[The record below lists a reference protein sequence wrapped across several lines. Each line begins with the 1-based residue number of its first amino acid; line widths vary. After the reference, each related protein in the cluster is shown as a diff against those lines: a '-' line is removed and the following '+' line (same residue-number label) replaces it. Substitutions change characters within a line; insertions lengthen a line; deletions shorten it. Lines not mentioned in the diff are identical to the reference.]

1 MRRGYI
7 TVFLSLSLTL
17 ILSLVFTVI
26 EGARISAIRMK
37 FECVTDIGMNSV
49 LAEYHRE
56 LLKQYDLLFVDTSY
70 CGSHPDIAN
79 TEAHLCGYMQKNFHP
94 EEGKRLLG
102 GKDFLA
108 MDMGTAEISEYSIAS
123 DDNGAVLK
131 RQVTDYMADYPLGA
145 ILDRISGNIAML
157 QGNGLNSTDVGAWRQ
172 EYESQIDAI
181 GLPKKEVE
189 EGNFEEVPLDNPADI
204 ANATRSSGVLNL
216 VLEDPSVVS
225 TVKVDLTDYIS
236 HRPDRMS
243 GTGLC
248 TEAVEAGG
256 EANEL
261 VFQTYLFE
269 KCGYYGEEME
279 KSLLKYQIEYILA
292 GKDTDWQNLEQVAKK
307 LLLWREVSN
316 VLYILSDSAKVAEAQ
331 AMAAALAAVTLM
343 PALMEPV
350 KYTILFAW
358 AYVESLQD
366 VKILL
371 SGGRVPVVKTAAD
384 WKTGINCIKNVRGS
398 LSEDSGGNGLNYK
411 EYLQIMLFLQDAG
424 SRTQRT
430 MDIMEMDIRRT
441 PGNAR
446 FRLDGCFD
454 AYQARLCVTSRFGYS
469 YEMTRRYG
477 FY

>member
-37 FECVTDIGMNSV
+37 LECVTDIGMNSV

-70 CGSHPDIAN
+70 CGSRPDIAN
-79 TEAHLCGYMQKNFHP
+79 TEAHLRHFMQKNFQP
-94 EEGKRLLG
+94 EEGKNLFG
-102 GKDFLA
+102 GKEFLA
-108 MDMGTAEISEYSIAS
+108 MSMGTAEIPEYSIAS
-123 DDNGAVLK
+123 DESGEVLK
-131 RQVTDYMADYPLGA
+131 RQITDYMGDYPVGA
-145 ILDRISGNIAML
+145 VLDKISGSAGLL
-157 QGNGLNSTDVGAWRQ
+157 QGTGLDSMDVGARRR
-172 EYESQIDAI
+172 EYESQIEAI

-189 EGNFEEVPLDNPADI
+189 EGKFEEVPLDNPADI
-204 ANATRSSGVLNL
+204 ANATRGSEVLNL
-216 VLEDPSVVS
+216 VLEDTAAVS
-225 TVKVDLTDYIS
+225 AVKVDLGEYIS

-248 TEAVEAGG
+248 GEVIESGG
-256 EANEL
+256 EASEL
-261 VFQTYLFE
+261 VFQVYLFE
-269 KCGYYGEEME
+269 KCGYYGQEME

-292 GKDTDWQNLEQVAKK
+292 GEDTDWQNLEEVAKK
-307 LLLWREVSN
+307 LLLWREAAN
-316 VLYILSDSAKVAEAQ
+316 VLYLLSDSAKVAEAQ

-366 VKILL
+366 VKTLL
-371 SGGRVPVVKTAAD
+371 NGGRVPIVKTAAD
-384 WKTGINCIKNVRGS
+384 WKTGINGIKDVRGS
-398 LSEDSGGNGLNYK
+398 LTEESGGTGLNYK
-411 EYLQIMLFLQDAG
+411 EYLQVMLFLQDAKT
-424 SRTQRT
+424 RTERA

-454 AYQARLCVTSRFGYS
+454 VYKARLSVTSRFGYS
-469 YEMTRRYG
+469 YEIIRRYG

>member
-37 FECVTDIGMNSV
+37 FECVADIGMNSV

-79 TEAHLCGYMQKNFHP
+79 TEAHLRSYMQKNFHS
-94 EEGKRLLG
+94 EEGGSYFG
-102 GKDFLA
+102 GKEFLA
-108 MDMGTAEISEYSIAS
+108 MRMGMAEIPEYSVAS
-123 DDNGAVLK
+123 DENGAVLK
-131 RQVTDYMADYPLGA
+131 RQATDYMGDYPVGA
-145 ILDRISGNIAML
+145 VLDKISGNVGLL
-157 QGNGLNSTDVGAWRQ
+157 QGAGLDSMDVGARRR
-172 EYESQIDAI
+172 EYEAQIEDI

-189 EGNFEEVPLDNPADI
+189 EGKYEEVPLDNPADI

-216 VLEDPSVVS
+216 VLEDAAAVS
-225 TVKVDLTDYIS
+225 AVKVDLGEYIS
-236 HRPDRMS
+236 HRPNRLS
-243 GTGLC
+243 GDGLC
-248 TEAVEAGG
+248 EEVIKIGG
-256 EANEL
+256 ETNEL

-269 KCGYYGEEME
+269 KCGFYGEEME

-292 GKDTDWQNLEQVAKK
+292 GEDTDWQNLEQVAKK
-307 LLLWREVSN
+307 LLLWREASN

-371 SGGRVPVVKTAAD
+371 NGGRVPVMKTAAD
-384 WKTGINCIKNVRGS
+384 WKTGINAIKDVRGS
-398 LSEDSGGNGLNYK
+398 LTEESGGTGLTYK
-411 EYLQIMLFLQDAG
+411 EYLQVMVFLQDAKT
-424 SRTQRT
+424 RTERA

-454 AYQARLCVTSRFGYS
+454 VYKASLSVVSRFGYS
-469 YEMTRRYG
+469 CEMTRRYG

>member
-17 ILSLVFTVI
+17 ILSLVFAVI
-26 EGARISAIRMK
+26 EGARISAVRMK

-56 LLKQYDLLFVDTSY
+56 LLEQYDLLFVDTSY

-79 TEAHLCGYMQKNFHP
+79 TEAHLRGYMQKNFHP
-94 EEGKRLLG
+94 EEGKNLFG

-108 MDMGTAEISEYSIAS
+108 MDMEAAEILEYSIAS
-123 DDNGAVLK
+123 DANGAVLK
-131 RQVTDYMADYPLGA
+131 RQITDYMGDYPMGA
-145 ILDRISGNIAML
+145 LLDKISGNIDLL
-157 QGNGLNSTDVGAWRQ
+157 QGSGLDSTDVGAWRQ

-181 GLPKKEVE
+181 GLPEKEVE
-189 EGNFEEVPLDNPADI
+189 EGKFEEVPLDNPADI

-216 VLEDPSVVS
+216 VLGDTSAVS
-225 TVKVDLTDYIS
+225 TVKVDLEDYIS
-236 HRPDRMS
+236 HRAGRMS

-248 TEAVEAGG
+248 AEAVETGG
-256 EANEL
+256 EPNEL

-279 KSLLKYQIEYILA
+279 KALLKYQIEYILA
-292 GKDTDWQNLEQVAKK
+292 GKDTDWENLEEVAKK

-316 VLYILSDSAKVAEAQ
+316 VIYILSDSAKVAEAQ
-331 AMAAALAAVTLM
+331 AMAAALTAVTLL

-366 VKILL
+366 VKTLL
-371 SGGRVPVVKTAAD
+371 SGGRVPIVKTAAD

-398 LSEDSGGNGLNYK
+398 LAEDTGGSGLDYK
-411 EYLQIMLFLQDAG
+411 EYLQIMLFLQNAEI
-424 SRTQRT
+424 RAERA
-430 MDIMEMDIRRT
+430 MDIMEMDIRLT

-446 FRLDGCFD
+446 FRMDACFD

>member
-1 MRRGYI
+1 MRKGYI
-7 TVFLSLSLTL
+7 TVFLTLSLTL

-37 FECVTDIGMNSV
+37 FECVADIGMNSV

-56 LLKQYDLLFVDTSY
+56 LLEQYDLLFVDTSY

-79 TEAHLCGYMQKNFHP
+79 TEAHLRSYMQKNLHP
-94 EEGKRLLG
+94 GEGRSLSG

-108 MDMGTAEISEYSIAS
+108 MDMEMVEIPEYSIAS
-123 DDNGAVLK
+123 DNNGAVLK
-131 RQVTDYMADYPLGA
+131 RQVTDYMGDYPLGA
-145 ILDRISGNIAML
+145 VLEKISGNIDLL
-157 QGNGLNSTDVGAWRQ
+157 QGTGLDSTDVGAWRQ
-172 EYESQIDAI
+172 EYEAQIDAI
-181 GLPKKEVE
+181 GLPEKEVE
-189 EGNFEEVPLDNPADI
+189 EGKFEEVPLDNPADV

-216 VLEDPSVVS
+216 VMEDLSEVS
-225 TVKVDLTDYIS
+225 AVKVDLGDYFS
-236 HRPDRMS
+236 HRSERMS

-248 TEAVEAGG
+248 GEAVETGG
-256 EANEL
+256 EPNEL
-261 VFQTYLFE
+261 VFQSYLFE

-292 GKDTDWQNLEQVAKK
+292 GKDTDWQNLEEVAKK

-316 VLYILSDSAKVAEAQ
+316 VLYILSDSTKVAEAQ
-331 AMAAALAAVTLM
+331 AMAAALTAVTLM

-366 VKILL
+366 VKTLL
-371 SGGRVPVVKTAAD
+371 SGGRVPIVKTAAD
-384 WKTGINCIKNVRGS
+384 WKTGINSIKNVKGS
-398 LSEDSGGNGLNYK
+398 LAEDSGGNGLNYK

-424 SRTQRT
+424 SRTERA

-441 PGNAR
+441 PGNGR

-454 AYQARLCVTSRFGYS
+454 TYRADLSVTSRFGYS
-469 YEMTRRYG
+469 CEMTRSYG